1 MANQNTVLEVFLKGD
16 STQLVAA
23 LNKAQSRVSKFSAKL
38 KTVGSNLSRNV
49 TLPLAL
55 VGGAAVKMA
64 MSFDESM
71 TKIQALVGLSA
82 EEVDKMR
89 EGVIQLAKDTGQSAG
104 DAADALFFITS
115 AGLEGA
121 EAMEVLEAS
130 LKASTAGLGDV
141 ATIADAATSAMN
153 AYGSDSLSASQATD
167 VLVAAVR
174 EGKLESTELAGAIG
188 QVIPIASNMGVT
200 FDEVGAVLAGMSRTG
215 TNAATASMQLKNI
228 LTSILKPSKE
238 GADALEDMN
247 LSSEKLRQII
257 QEDGLLAVLQRLKTE
272 FQNNGDA
279 QQKVFGNTRALMG
292 IMDLL
297 GKGADQT
304 AEIFNEL
311 ANASG
316 ATAEAFQKTAG
327 SPSFQLKDAI
337 SDVKNSLTEIGEEIS
352 VVIVPMIKSLSK
364 FIVFLSDKF
373 KGLSPT
379 MKTVIV
385 SLVSLAALAGPLLYL
400 AGTVLPAVAVGV
412 KGVTLAL
419 QLLYANPVIAGIGVL
434 IAAITF
440 LGQTIDNVVSE
451 GKVGTLKTI
460 GNLFKSMGNQA
471 LFRVLQAVDHAKA
484 VANENKEYKSFEE
497 TLAGVNKELDSVLS
511 KNLNPSDGDDGGK
524 TTRGIV
530 EQVNAISL
538 LSQGY
543 AKMGDAAMEAGTILS
558 NVPTKVEN
566 GTKSFVKSFDVIK
579 PFINAFADSVT
590 AAFDKSDGSFKSF
603 AASMLQILGDL
614 IIQMGLAAIAAS
626 EISKTFAIPIVGAVA
641 GAAAVAIGGVIRGI
655 ANKMRSGGVQEFAK
669 GGIISGPTLGL
680 MGEYPGAR
688 SNPEVV
694 APLNRLK
701 SMLGDGT
708 SNKMTGEFVLRGQDL
723 VVALQR
729 AERNRNRII

>member
-1 MANQNTVLEVFLKGD
+1 MANQNTILEVFLKGD

-71 TKIQALVGLSA
+71 TKIQALVGISA

-121 EAMEVLEAS
+121 EAMSVLEAS

-153 AYGSDSLSASQATD
+153 AYGSDSLSASAATD

-200 FDEVGAVLAGMSRTG
+200 FDEVGAVLASMSRTG

-257 QEDGLLAVLQRLKTE
+257 QEDGLLAVLQKLKTE

-316 ATAEAFQKTAG
+316 ATDEAFQKTAG

-337 SDVKNSLTEIGEEIS
+337 SDVKNSFTEIGEEIS
-352 VVIVPMIKSLSK
+352 VVVIPLIKGLSK
-364 FIVFLSDKF
+364 FITFLADKF
-373 KGLSPT
+373 KNLNPT
-379 MKTVIV
+379 LKTVIV
-385 SLVSLAALAGPLLYL
+385 SLGVVATLAGPLMYL
-400 AGTVLPAVAVGV
+400 AGTVLPALAVGV

-419 QLLYANPVIAGIGVL
+419 QLLYANPVILGIGAL
-434 IAAITF
+434 IASIVF
-440 LGQTIDNVVSE
+440 LGSQFDKAFSNS
-451 GKVGTLKTI
+451 KVGTLKTI
-460 GNLFKSMGNQA
+460 TNLLKSAGNMTQFL
-471 LFRVLQAVDHAKA
+471 VLQSIDY
-484 VANENKEYKSFEE
+484 ANALATENKESKSFAE
-497 TLAGVNKELDSVLS
+497 TLAETNAELEKALTSTVIPTNNNDNSSATDAIREQATAVNELAQVYPKLS
-511 KNLNPSDGDDGGK
+511 
-524 TTRGIV
+524 
-530 EQVNAISL
+530 A
-538 LSQGY
+538 
-543 AKMGDAAMEAGTILS
+543 AAMEAGTILS
-558 NVPTKVEN
+558 EVPKKVEA
-566 GTKSFVKSFDVIK
+566 GTQGFVKSFDIIK

-590 AAFDKSDGSFKSF
+590 SAFDKSDGSFRSF

-626 EISKTFAIPIVGAVA
+626 KLSKTFAIPIVGAVA